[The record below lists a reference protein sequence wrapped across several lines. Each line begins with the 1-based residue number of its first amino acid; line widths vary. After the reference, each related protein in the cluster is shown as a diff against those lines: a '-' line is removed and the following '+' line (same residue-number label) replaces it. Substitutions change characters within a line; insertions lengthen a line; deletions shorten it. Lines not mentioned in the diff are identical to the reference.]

1 LWKIVSDT
9 NSQFV
14 HRIIGILFTKNFLG
28 NPQQRIVVLP
38 FGADIQLTTAGVTNI
53 YMEFTVRKFDL
64 LQELTLIQGVVERK
78 TTIPILANVLVRA
91 ESGELHIAATDLEI
105 GLKSVCVS
113 KTTVPGTVTLPAK
126 RLYEIVRALPDKE
139 IKFKRGE
146 ANWVTVTCGSSRF
159 RIAGLP
165 QEDFPSLPESKSIL
179 AQIPAE
185 VLSKLI
191 TRTIF
196 AISSEDSKYTLS
208 GALLLL
214 KPGSI
219 TMVATDGHRLA
230 HIEKA
235 EALEDVSEEI
245 KVLVPKKAMGELV
258 RMIAETAETDRV
270 KFSRDDNHLFFDM
283 GKRLLISRML
293 TGQFPNYEA
302 VLPRNN
308 DRIITVSREEVA
320 SAVKRV
326 AILSDERSRTVKLT
340 LGSGSMEITA
350 SHSDLGEA
358 HESLDID
365 YDKEDLQVGFNYQ
378 YLLDFLT
385 TADEPD
391 VNFEFKDSESAAQLR
406 AQPPS
411 DYTYRY
417 VVMPMRI

>member
-1 LWKIVSDT
+1 
-9 NSQFV
+9 
-14 HRIIGILFTKNFLG
+14 
-28 NPQQRIVVLP
+28 
-38 FGADIQLTTAGVTNI
+38 
-53 YMEFTVRKFDL
+53 MEFTVRKFDL

-91 ESGELHIAATDLEI
+91 EGGELRIAATDLEI

-146 ANWVTVTCGSSRF
+146 ANWVTMTCGSSRF

-165 QEDFPSLPESKSIL
+165 QEDFPALPEPKSIVCRIPPDVL
-179 AQIPAE
+179 A
-185 VLSKLI
+185 KLI

-196 AISSEDSKYTLS
+196 AISTEDSKYTLS

-230 HIEKA
+230 HIEKS
-235 EALEDVSEEI
+235 EALEDVTEEI
-245 KVLVPKKAMGELV
+245 RVLIPKKAMSELV
-258 RMIAETAETDRV
+258 RMISESVDAERIGFA
-270 KFSRDDNHLFFDM
+270 RDDNHLFFDM

-302 VLPRNN
+302 VLPRGN
-308 DRIITVSREEVA
+308 DQVVTVNREEITA
-320 SAVKRV
+320 AVRRV
-326 AILSDERSRTVKLT
+326 AILSDERSRTVKLILT
-340 LGSGSMEITA
+340 NGSMEITA

-358 HESLDID
+358 HETLEVE

-391 VNFEFKDSESAAQLR
+391 INFEFKDSESAAQLR
-406 AQPPS
+406 RQPPS
-411 DYTYRY
+411 DYNYRY

>member
-1 LWKIVSDT
+1 
-9 NSQFV
+9 
-14 HRIIGILFTKNFLG
+14 
-28 NPQQRIVVLP
+28 
-38 FGADIQLTTAGVTNI
+38 
-53 YMEFTVRKFDL
+53 MEFTVRKFDL

-78 TTIPILANVLVRA
+78 TTIPILANVLVKA
-91 ESGELHIAATDLEI
+91 EGGELRIAATDLEI

-113 KTTVPGTVTLPAK
+113 KTTVPGTITLPAK

-165 QEDFPSLPESKSIL
+165 QEDFPTLAEPKSIVGK
-179 AQIPAE
+179 IPAN
-185 VLSKLI
+185 VLAKLI

-196 AISSEDSKYTLS
+196 AISTEDSKYTLS

-230 HIEKA
+230 HIEKS
-235 EALEDVSEEI
+235 EALEEVSEEI
-245 KVLVPKKAMGELV
+245 KVLVPRKAMNELV
-258 RMIAETAETDRV
+258 RMVSESADTDRIG
-270 KFSRDDNHLFFDM
+270 FGRDDNHLFFDM
-283 GKRLLISRML
+283 GKRLLMSRML

-308 DRIITVSREEVA
+308 DRIVTLNRDEITA
-320 SAVKRV
+320 AIKRV
-326 AILSDERSRTVKLT
+326 AILSDERSRTVKLA
-340 LGSGSMEITA
+340 LSSGSIEITA

-358 HESLDID
+358 HETMEVD
-365 YDKEDLQVGFNYQ
+365 YDKDDLQVGFNYQ
-378 YLLDFLT
+378 YLLDFLG

-391 VNFEFKDSESAAQLR
+391 VSFEFKDSESAAQLR
-406 AQPPS
+406 TQPPS
-411 DYTYRY
+411 EYSYRY
-417 VVMPMRI
+417 VVCRCAFEGVSEITTIHKI

>member
-1 LWKIVSDT
+1 
-9 NSQFV
+9 
-14 HRIIGILFTKNFLG
+14 
-28 NPQQRIVVLP
+28 
-38 FGADIQLTTAGVTNI
+38 
-53 YMEFTVRKFDL
+53 MEFTVRKFDL

-91 ESGELHIAATDLEI
+91 ESGELGIAATDLEI

-113 KTTVPGTVTLPAK
+113 KTTVPGTITLPAK

-146 ANWVTVTCGSSRF
+146 ANWVTMTCGSSRF

-165 QEDFPSLPESKSIL
+165 QDDFPALAEPKSPVAKIPSDAL
-179 AQIPAE
+179 A
-185 VLSKLI
+185 KLI

-196 AISSEDSKYTLS
+196 AISTEDSKYTLS

-230 HIEKA
+230 HVEKS
-235 EALEDVSEEI
+235 ETLEDVSEEI
-245 KVLVPKKAMGELV
+245 KVLVPRKAMSELV
-258 RMIAETAETDRV
+258 RMISESADTETV
-270 KFSRDDNHLFFDM
+270 GFSRDDTHLFFDM

-308 DRIITVSREEVA
+308 DRIITVNREEVTGA
-320 SAVKRV
+320 IKRV
-326 AILSDERSRTVKLT
+326 AILSDERSHTVKLALT
-340 LGSGSMEITA
+340 NGAMELTA

-358 HESLDID
+358 HETLEVD
-365 YDKEDLQVGFNYQ
+365 YTKEDLQVGFNFQ

-385 TADEPD
+385 TADEPE

-406 AQPPS
+406 AQPGG
-411 DYTYRY
+411 DYNYRY

>member
-1 LWKIVSDT
+1 
-9 NSQFV
+9 
-14 HRIIGILFTKNFLG
+14 
-28 NPQQRIVVLP
+28 
-38 FGADIQLTTAGVTNI
+38 
-53 YMEFTVRKFDL
+53 MEFTVRKFDL
-64 LQELTLIQGVVERK
+64 LQELNLIQGVVERK

-91 ESGELHIAATDLEI
+91 EGGELHIVATDLEI
-105 GLKSVCVS
+105 GLKSVCPS
-113 KTTVPGTVTLPAK
+113 KTTVPGTITLPAK

-146 ANWVTVTCGSSRF
+146 ANWVALTCGSSRF

-165 QEDFPSLPESKSIL
+165 QEDFPALPEAKATLVRIPSQVL
-179 AQIPAE
+179 A
-185 VLSKLI
+185 KLI
-191 TRTIF
+191 ARTIF
-196 AISSEDSKYTLS
+196 AISTEDSKYTLS

-230 HIEKA
+230 HVEKPG
-235 EALEDVSEEI
+235 EREDVTEEI
-245 KVLVPKKAMGELV
+245 KVLIPKKAMGELV
-258 RMIAETAETDRV
+258 RVISESVDPEQIG
-270 KFSRDDNHLFFDM
+270 FSRDDNHLFFDM

-308 DRIITVSREEVA
+308 DRTITLGRDEIAA
-320 SAVKRV
+320 SIRRV
-326 AILSDERSRTVKLT
+326 AILSDERSRTVKLA
-340 LGSGSMEITA
+340 LGNGSLEITA

-358 HESLDID
+358 HETLEVD

-385 TADEPD
+385 TADEPE
-391 VNFEFKDSESAAQLR
+391 VSFEFKDSESAAQLR
-406 AQPPS
+406 SQPS
-411 DYTYRY
+411 TDYNYRY

>member
-1 LWKIVSDT
+1 
-9 NSQFV
+9 
-14 HRIIGILFTKNFLG
+14 
-28 NPQQRIVVLP
+28 
-38 FGADIQLTTAGVTNI
+38 
-53 YMEFTVRKFDL
+53 MEFTVKKFDL
-64 LQELTLIQGVVERK
+64 LEELTLIQGVVERK
-78 TTIPILANVLVRA
+78 TTIPILANVLVRS
-91 ESGELHIAATDLEI
+91 EGGELRIAATDLEI

-113 KTTVPGTVTLPAK
+113 KTTVPGTITLPAK

-165 QEDFPSLPESKSIL
+165 QDDFPALPEPKTPVGK
-179 AQIPAE
+179 IPAG
-185 VLSKLI
+185 VLLKLI

-196 AISSEDSKYTLS
+196 SISTEDSKYTLS

-214 KPGSI
+214 KPGAI

-230 HIEKA
+230 HIEKT
-235 EALEDVSEEI
+235 EALDDISEEI
-245 KVLVPKKAMGELV
+245 KVLVPRKAMAELA
-258 RMIAETAETDRV
+258 RMITESPDTEQIG
-270 KFSRDDNHLFFDM
+270 FSRDDNHLFFDM
-283 GKRLLISRML
+283 GKRLLISRLL
-293 TGQFPNYEA
+293 TGQFPNFEA

-308 DRIITVSREEVA
+308 DRIVTINREEL
-320 SAVKRV
+320 SAAIKRV
-326 AILSDERSRTVKLT
+326 AILSDERSRSVKLS
-340 LGSGSMEITA
+340 LGNGSLEITA

-358 HESLDID
+358 HETMEIE
-365 YDKEDLQVGFNYQ
+365 YDKEPLQVGFNYQ

-391 VNFEFKDSESAAQLR
+391 VSFEFKDSESAAQLR

-411 DYTYRY
+411 DYNYRY

>member
-1 LWKIVSDT
+1 
-9 NSQFV
+9 
-14 HRIIGILFTKNFLG
+14 
-28 NPQQRIVVLP
+28 
-38 FGADIQLTTAGVTNI
+38 
-53 YMEFTVRKFDL
+53 M
-64 LQELTLIQGVVERK
+64 LIQGVVERK

-91 ESGELHIAATDLEI
+91 EGGELGIAATDLEI

-113 KTTVPGTVTLPAK
+113 KTTVPGASTLPAK

-139 IKFKRGE
+139 IKFKRSE

-165 QEDFPSLPESKSIL
+165 QDDFPTLPEAKSSIGK
-179 AQIPAE
+179 IPAG
-185 VLSKLI
+185 VLAKVIS
-191 TRTIF
+191 RTIC
-196 AISSEDSKYTLS
+196 AISTEDSKYTLS

-230 HIEKA
+230 HVETA
-235 EALEDVSEEI
+235 EAMEDVREEI
-245 KVLVPKKAMGELV
+245 KVIVPRKAMAELV
-258 RMIAETAETDRV
+258 RIISEAADAERIG
-270 KFSRDDNHLFFDM
+270 FSRHENHLFFDM

-308 DRIITVSREEVA
+308 DRIVTVNREEIA
-320 SAVKRV
+320 AAIKRV

-340 LGSGSMEITA
+340 LSDGTMEISA

-358 HESLDID
+358 HETLEVD
-365 YDKEDLQVGFNYQ
+365 YDKDSLQVGFNFQ

-385 TADEPD
+385 TADEPE
-391 VNFEFKDSESAAQLR
+391 VSFEFKDSESATQLR
-406 AQPPS
+406 AQPAV
-411 DYTYRY
+411 DYIYRY
-417 VVMPMRI
+417 IVMPMRI